1 MIDRSK
7 YMLNIFNKL
16 SEQNKDIII
25 LIAKSIRITQ
35 NTDKQIDNKERNK
48 KRKRTNNNSLS

>member
-25 LIAKSIRITQ
+25 LIAKSIKIAQ
-35 NTDKQIDNKERNK
+35 NTDKQIDSKERNK
-48 KRKRTNNNSLS
+48 IKKENK